1 MGTER
6 EREALFLPCSPRE
19 GKDLWAGCAVGYIR
33 DLMDTVRFFL
43 VQHGDLHSAAVAGSE
58 TYADRVFAGLTD
70 DQMRARSGP
79 GLNSLVWLLW
89 HMARTEDVSVNLV
102 VVDGRQVWDDDW
114 ARRLNAPW
122 RIIGTGMPEGEVA
135 ELTARADIAAV
146 RAYRDAVGR
155 RTQGIVETLKP
166 AAWEEIVGVA
176 DTARAAK
183 AGAFR
188 SNTTWVEG
196 TGYRSWQDQSRA
208 ARLAGGAL
216 RHNALHLGEAI
227 TVRGLCGFPLGV

>member
-188 SNTTWVEG
+188 SNTAWVEG